1 MERTTQS
8 SPSAWTDPENR
19 EVKAG
24 TQETESQGELSLPV
38 EPPPTPGSPQPGW
51 LSAVHPL
58 SLGLHPRPPSSSDGP
73 FSGTTSTTPL
83 YVCAASALSFPMRV
97 DIRVGSMPGSPP
109 FLNCYRQSV
118 KQV

>member
-8 SPSAWTDPENR
+8 SSSARTDPENR

-24 TQETESQGELSLPV
+24 TQEMESQGELSLPV
-38 EPPPTPGSPQPGW
+38 ESRPTPGSPQPEW
-51 LSAVHPL
+51 LSALHPL
-58 SLGLHPRPPSSSDGP
+58 SLGLHPRPPSSSDCP
-73 FSGTTSTTPL
+73 FLGTTTTIPL
-83 YVCAASALSFPMRV
+83 YVCAASALSFPLLV

-109 FLNCYRQSV
+109 FLNCFRQLV